1 MKFEA
6 SHDRSVEDTVAYID
20 KDGDLVI
27 KDSSD
32 TVVCLST
39 EAGIINYLGC
49 DWNPCEAG
57 VKQRFH
63 KGDTVM
69 ITF

>member
-39 EAGIINYLGC
+39 EVGIINYIDS
-49 DWNPCEAG
+49 DWNPEEEG

-69 ITF
+69 ITL